1 MDPRGELSNE
11 AIRFNDDIMEGENHM
26 NIELQDAKDKSKEKE
41 FEICGSPW
49 RDEGLP
55 PTDIKLSNAVTV
67 EALRDPSP

>member
-1 MDPRGELSNE
+1 MD
-11 AIRFNDDIMEGENHM
+11 GENHM
-26 NIELQDAKDKSKEKE
+26 DIELQDAKDKSKEKE